1 MEGLPAL
8 APVKILILIA
18 VERPAVFVVNFPA
31 SRNAE
36 KRLLQNHNN
45 IKITFRFIK
54 EQGLDKTG
62 EILKSTIERAKAG
75 SQIAFSSLLDIFW
88 NDVYGFQLIRTKNE
102 NDAEDITIQT
112 FSRAFDKLDSYDSA
126 YEFKTW
132 LITIS
137 KNLHVDLIRK
147 RKRNVLNSTDSG
159 NNEAIKKVLD
169 DAPTAEDQLITDQ
182 NLAKLLQNIKQLKP
196 HYQKVINLRYFNELS
211 YAEIAKE
218 LGEPVNNVKVKLLRA
233 KKLLAEIIKS
243 KR

>member
-1 MEGLPAL
+1 M
-8 APVKILILIA
+8 
-18 VERPAVFVVNFPA
+18 
-31 SRNAE
+31 
-36 KRLLQNHNN
+36 
-45 IKITFRFIK
+45 
-54 EQGLDKTG
+54 DKTD
-62 EILKSTIERAKAG
+62 ETLKSTIEKAKAG
-75 SQIAFSSLLDIFW
+75 NQIAYSNLLDKFW

-112 FSRAFDKLDSYDSA
+112 FSRAFDKLDTYDSS

-147 RKRNVLNSTDSG
+147 RKRNVLDVTDSG

-182 NLAKLLQNIKQLKP
+182 NLTKLLQNIKQLKP

-211 YAEIAKE
+211 YTEIAKE

-243 KR
+243 NR